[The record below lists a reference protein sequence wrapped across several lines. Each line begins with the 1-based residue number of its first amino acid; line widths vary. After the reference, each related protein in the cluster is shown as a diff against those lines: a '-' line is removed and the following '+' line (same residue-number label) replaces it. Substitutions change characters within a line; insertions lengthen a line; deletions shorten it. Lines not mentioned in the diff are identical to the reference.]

1 MFQNGEKGADNVI
14 VMFKA
19 GDDLRQDT
27 MVLQLLQ
34 VMDEIW
40 KANDLDLC
48 LSTYRCVPTW
58 HDGGMLEIVRN
69 SATTAEIHK
78 KYGGAYEKE
87 ERRSLRCVYAVL
99 CGVVYCACCCRVL
112 IQVFPLRVSVSSAGT
127 TGAFKSN
134 TFSQWIK
141 DNNPDPHSETVAID
155 KFVRSCAGYC
165 VATFVMGIGDRHNDN
180 IMVKVRK
187 RRERGAVVWCVL
199 FCVCCCA

>member
-1 MFQNGEKGADNVI
+1 MFPLLLPLLLPQVPLWLVFQNGEKGADNVI

-40 KANDLDLC
+40 QANDLDLC

-78 KYGGAYEKE
+78 KYGGTYEKE
-87 ERRSLRCVYAVL
+87 ERRGEERRGEACYVCAVL
-99 CGVVYCACCCRVL
+99 CAVL
-112 IQVFPLRVSVSSAGT
+112 
-127 TGAFKSN
+127 
-134 TFSQWIK
+134 
-141 DNNPDPHSETVAID
+141 
-155 KFVRSCAGYC
+155 C
-165 VATFVMGIGDRHNDN
+165 
-180 IMVKVRK
+180 
-187 RRERGAVVWCVL
+187 AVVCGVCCVL
-199 FCVCCCA
+199 CVCTVRVAAAS

>member
-78 KYGGAYEKE
+78 KYGGAYENE

-99 CGVVYCACCCRVL
+99 CGVVWCGVVYCACVRCVL
-112 IQVFPLRVSVSSAGT
+112 LSRPNTSVSSPCLRV
-127 TGAFKSN
+127 F
-134 TFSQWIK
+134 
-141 DNNPDPHSETVAID
+141 
-155 KFVRSCAGYC
+155 
-165 VATFVMGIGDRHNDN
+165 
-180 IMVKVRK
+180 
-187 RRERGAVVWCVL
+187 RRYYGGVQEQHLLPVDQGQ
-199 FCVCCCA
+199 

>member
-1 MFQNGEKGADNVI
+1 MRYGRRTILTCA
-14 VMFKA
+14 
-19 GDDLRQDT
+19 
-27 MVLQLLQ
+27 
-34 VMDEIW
+34 
-40 KANDLDLC
+40 
-48 LSTYRCVPTW
+48 SPPT
-58 HDGGMLEIVRN
+58 VV
-69 SATTAEIHK
+69 
-78 KYGGAYEKE
+78 
-87 ERRSLRCVYAVL
+87 SLRGMTGGCSRSSVTRRPRQRFTRNTVVRMRTRRGEACAVCMLYCVVW
-99 CGVVYCACCCRVL
+99 CGVVWCTVRVYGACCCRVL

-187 RRERGAVVWCVL
+187 RRERGVVVWCVL